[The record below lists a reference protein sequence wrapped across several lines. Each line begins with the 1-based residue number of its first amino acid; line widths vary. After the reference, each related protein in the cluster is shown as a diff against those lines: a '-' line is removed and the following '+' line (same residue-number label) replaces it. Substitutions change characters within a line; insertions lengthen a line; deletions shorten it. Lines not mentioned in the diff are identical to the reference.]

1 MLDRITELG
10 WLQRTTGTRAV
21 RLTGTG
27 KTGLAKTFGLQEP
40 ASTSGSAS
48 TYSHKT

>member
-1 MLDRITELG
+1 MLDRLTELG
-10 WLQRTTGTRAV
+10 WLQRTSGTRAV

-27 KTGLAKTFGLQEP
+27 KTGFAKTFGLQEP
-40 ASTSGSAS
+40 TPVSGPPT